1 MPLFGKKKDVKIEA
15 LIEKQQKE
23 LDEQNKKNE
32 EELKKLSES
41 LEKHQQALAKP
52 VKTEAETRKELE
64 DELNALGGRKRKT
77 RSRKLR
83 RKKTLKQRK

>member
-1 MPLFGKKKDVKIEA
+1 MPLFNFGKKKDVKIEEIIA
-15 LIEKQQKE
+15 KQQKE
-23 LDEQNKKNE
+23 LNEQNKKNE

-41 LEKHQQALAKP
+41 LEKHQKALAKP
-52 VKTEAETRKELE
+52 LSNKELE

-83 RKKTLKQRK
+83 RRKTLKQRK